1 MPEAIND
8 RHIKNKIIEDDL
20 DRMLDDIRK
29 NFYIKYYK
37 YKVKNFS
44 KIL

>member
-29 NFYIKYYK
+29 NFYIKY
-37 YKVKNFS
+37 
-44 KIL
+44 